1 LIEQNRGHLDDEQN
15 RRHLPRITASQVL
28 GRTPAE
34 RYVNTALQQEVAWL
48 ASRVEGTGER
58 HQGLLLAALK
68 LESLK
73 QSGWLPTQVRDSI
86 DPLGLLLPAVQRNGY
101 VEKYGEA
108 AARRTIADG
117 VAYASPRPEPG
128 SWNNKAA
135 KHIWSRGERVKSVA
149 V

>member
-1 LIEQNRGHLDDEQN
+1 MNGTRTTWNLSRARARCLGY
-15 RRHLPRITASQVL
+15 LPSQVL

-58 HQGLLLAALK
+58 HQGLLLAAMK

-73 QSGWLPTQVRDSI
+73 QSEWLPAEVRSSI
-86 DPLGLLLPAVQRNGY
+86 DPLDALLTAAHRNGY

-108 AARRTIADG
+108 TARRTIADG
-117 VAYASPRPEPG
+117 VAYASPRPEPA
-128 SWNNKAA
+128 SWNSRAA
-135 KHIWSRGERVKSVA
+135 KRIWSGGQWVKSVT